1 MLPMILRRVV
11 SENGKI
17 VYEPIPFQ
25 EAIKISKTELVFTD
39 EDEEEEFD
47 DFIDESDEEPKS
59 NKKDINYRLFR
70 GKPVIDL
77 GVESDK
83 NIQKIISGLPFL
95 DDEDLKE
102 MVDEIT
108 SNSSA
113 YKDLPIAALMPFLDD
128 EDADR
133 LFLKCVD
140 DDHLSKKFDIS
151 SMVHFVSEACLD
163 KLAEGYMLGK
173 YQHINLD
180 AVYPFMSSKTIKK
193 LFKYHLNKK

>member
-1 MLPMILRRVV
+1 MILRKVV

-39 EDEEEEFD
+39 EDEEEEYD
-47 DFIDESDEEPKS
+47 DFIDESDEELKS
-59 NKKDINYRLFR
+59 NKKDINYRLFH
-70 GKPVIDL
+70 GKPIIVIPQI
-77 GVESDK
+77 

>member
-1 MLPMILRRVV
+1 MILRKVV

-39 EDEEEEFD
+39 EDEEEEYD
-47 DFIDESDEEPKS
+47 DFIDESDEELKS
-59 NKKDINYRLFR
+59 NKKDINNRLFH
-70 GKPVIDL
+70 GKPIIVMPQI
-77 GVESDK
+77 K
-83 NIQKIISGLPFL
+83 IQKIISGLPFL